1 MWKLVRY
8 SKNFTRKFP
17 EDDRPRFF
25 PRKSWKSIFNLQ
37 ILELMGNIDIILNE
51 FQRLFYTGIQIW
63 VKYILAKILEIPGF
77 QPKHLAK
84 LSRNSNI

>member
-1 MWKLVRY
+1 
-8 SKNFTRKFP
+8 
-17 EDDRPRFF
+17 
-25 PRKSWKSIFNLQ
+25 
-37 ILELMGNIDIILNE
+37 MGNIDKILNE